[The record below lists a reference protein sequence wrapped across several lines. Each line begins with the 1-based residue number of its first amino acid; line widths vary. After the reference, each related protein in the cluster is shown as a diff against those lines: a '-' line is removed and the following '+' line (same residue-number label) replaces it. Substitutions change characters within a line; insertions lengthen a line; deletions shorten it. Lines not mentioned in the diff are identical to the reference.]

1 MTLWLF
7 TCNESP
13 DVRKSLG
20 LTLYG
25 LARTASWE
33 RVPPAL
39 RFLSMLLSPLGFPAR

>member
-13 DVRKSLG
+13 DVCKSAG

-25 LARTASWE
+25 LACTASWE

-39 RFLSMLLSPLGFPAR
+39 RFLSMLLSPLAFPAG